1 MLYDLLRSYAVW
13 LLVSAFVCV
22 AGTCITLVVSPDQA
36 HAFLTSYV
44 YYWNGLLVGMSGF
57 GALHF
62 GMITHKQQ
70 FHYLAFEI
78 LDLAGDL
85 EFAMAAELER
95 LYSFWNKQLI
105 AIPVFL
111 VGSMILYVCGYPMT
125 GIPKYMLWVSSSF
138 MFYVG
143 GLMLAYGIFCLKL
156 FNFLEQN
163 AGDIRLQEDVNIVE
177 LEYFNL
183 YLSTL
188 FLTATLALYFAFRGT
203 LTANFTFEPPNQ
215 TIERVVTLFIS
226 PAGTYSSVRNLLLYP
241 IVVFLP
247 LALFSSFY
255 MKLVL
260 RKIYLESIKY
270 KVSQIDTLAKP
281 IIDDADS
288 RDPEIA
294 VIEVRK
300 TVMELKEKIIQN
312 HKVLPLLTLSDSP
325 SIALTSIVALQFV
338 WVNDTYIKSF
348 LKGVV
353 SIIN

>member
-1 MLYDLLRSYAVW
+1 MMLYDLIRSYVVW
-13 LLVSAFVCV
+13 LLVSTFVCA
-22 AGTCITLVVSPDQA
+22 AGTCITLVVNPDQA
-36 HAFLTSYV
+36 HTFFVSYV

-85 EFAMAAELER
+85 QFALTTELGR
-95 LYSFWNKQLI
+95 LYSFRNKQLI
-105 AIPVFL
+105 AIPVFF
-111 VGSMILYVCGYPMT
+111 VGATILYVCGYPMT
-125 GIPKYMLWVSSSF
+125 DLPKYMLWACSSF

-156 FNFLEQN
+156 FNFLERN
-163 AGDIRLQEDVNIVE
+163 AGDIRLQDDVNIVE

-203 LTANFTFEPPNQ
+203 LTANFTFAPPNQ
-215 TIERVVTLFIS
+215 AIERIVTLFIA
-226 PAGTYSSVRNLLLYP
+226 PEGNYSAVRNLLLYP
-241 IVVFLP
+241 IVIFLP

-260 RKIYLESIKY
+260 RKIYLGSIKQ
-270 KVSQIDTLAKP
+270 KGAEVDTFAKA
-281 IIDDADS
+281 IIDDAES
-288 RDPEIA
+288 KNPETAI
-294 VIEVRK
+294 IEVRK

-312 HKVLPLLTLSDSP
+312 KKVLPLFTLSDS
-325 SIALTSIVALQFV
+325 
-338 WVNDTYIKSF
+338 
-348 LKGVV
+348 
-353 SIIN
+353 